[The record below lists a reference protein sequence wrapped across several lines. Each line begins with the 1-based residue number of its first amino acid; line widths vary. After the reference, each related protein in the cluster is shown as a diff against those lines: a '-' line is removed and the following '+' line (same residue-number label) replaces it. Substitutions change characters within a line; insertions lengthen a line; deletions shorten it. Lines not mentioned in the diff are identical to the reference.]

1 MLDTLRAST
10 YVNITWFNELKGW
23 KDKKNVRGTPFKDKT
38 IYLENGAS
46 VYMSYY
52 PISRCLT
59 IQFSASRVQHGS
71 NAISYD
77 YSKSYL
83 VEESIANILAD
94 ELHIGYTTADFQLSR
109 LDLNKDFIYEDDETA
124 EIVYEFASKIL
135 PARCEKRNDYKTGY
149 TSQSKKGK
157 GLRVY
162 RKDKDDN
169 LTEEEKAELPPTVRF
184 EFQINKSKLKKI
196 FKCKLNLHQI
206 LTIPYLAVFAW
217 NRMLS
222 EYALDKMIL
231 NQHKLY
237 KEASKYLT
245 KSDFEVLKQM
255 NEEPS
260 FNDKDLRKKQF
271 AVVRKLKKVG
281 ICPYSCEVSIRFTIS
296 IRHLI
301 KTLHR
306 KKNELCRQQKRH
318 RQRRNYAV
326 IDTNKTVKRW
336 YLDSS

>member
-1 MLDTLRAST
+1 MLDTIHAST
-10 YVNITWFNELKGW
+10 YVNITWFDKLHGW
-23 KDKKNVRGTPFKDKT
+23 NDRKNRRGTPCKEKN

-52 PISRCLT
+52 LISRCLS
-59 IQFSASRVQHGS
+59 IQFSASKVQHGS
-71 NAISYD
+71 NAIAYD
-77 YSKSYL
+77 YSKSDV
-83 VEESIANILAD
+83 VEEAIAKVLTD
-94 ELHIGYTTADFQLSR
+94 ELYIEYDTTDFQLSR
-109 LDLNKDFIYEDDETA
+109 LDLNKDFIFHDDKTA
-124 EIVYEFASKIL
+124 ELVEDFANKIL
-135 PARCEKRNDYKTGY
+135 PSRCETRKDYETGY

-184 EFQINKSKLKKI
+184 EFQLNKSKLKRI

-245 KSDFEVLKQM
+245 KSDFVVLKQM
-255 NEEPS
+255 NEDPS
-260 FNDKDLRKKQF
+260 FNDKDLRKNQL
-271 AVVRKLKKVG
+271 AVIRKLKKVG
-281 ICPYSCEVSIRFTIS
+281 ICPYSCEVPIQFTIS

-306 KKNELCRQQKRH
+306 KKNELCIHKKRD
-318 RQRRNYAV
+318 RERRNYAL

>member
-1 MLDTLRAST
+1 MLDTIHAST
-10 YVNITWFNELKGW
+10 NVNITWFSKLKGW
-23 KDKKNVRGTPFKDKT
+23 NDRINRRGTPYKEKN
-38 IYLENGAS
+38 IYLKNSAS

-52 PISRCLT
+52 PISRCLS
-59 IQFSASRVQHGS
+59 IQFSASKVQHSS
-71 NAISYD
+71 NAIAYD
-77 YSKSYL
+77 YSKSDV
-83 VEESIANILAD
+83 VEEAIAKVLTD
-94 ELHIGYTTADFQLSR
+94 ELYIGYDTTDFYIYR
-109 LDLNKDFIYEDDETA
+109 LDLNKDFVFHDDKTA
-124 EIVYEFASKIL
+124 ELVEDFARKIL
-135 PARCEKRNDYKTGY
+135 PARCEKRKDYDTGY
-149 TSQSKKGK
+149 TSQSKRGK

-169 LTEEEKAELPPTVRF
+169 LAKKQRDELPPTIRF
-184 EFQINKSKLKKI
+184 EFEINKSKLKRV
-196 FKCKLNLHQI
+196 FRCKLNLHQI
-206 LTIPYLAVFAW
+206 LTVPYFATLAW
-217 NRMLS
+217 NCMLS

-255 NEEPS
+255 NEDPS
-260 FNDKDLRKKQF
+260 FNDKKQRTKQL
-271 AVVRKLKKVG
+271 AVIRKLKKAG
-281 ICPYSCEVSIRFTIS
+281 ICPYSCEVPIQFTIS

-318 RQRRNYAV
+318 RQRRNYPL
-326 IDTNKTVKRW
+326 IDTNETVKRW

>member
-1 MLDTLRAST
+1 MLDTTRAST
-10 YVNITWFNELKGW
+10 YVDITWFDEPKDWNDKSNE
-23 KDKKNVRGTPFKDKT
+23 RGIPFKDKT

-59 IQFSASRVQHGS
+59 IQFSASKVQHSS
-71 NAISYD
+71 NVFAYD
-77 YSKSYL
+77 YSKSDV
-83 VEESIANILAD
+83 VEESIAKVLTD
-94 ELHIGYTTADFQLSR
+94 ELYIGYDTTDFQLSR
-109 LDLNKDFIYEDDETA
+109 LDLNKDFVFHDDKVAKLVED
-124 EIVYEFASKIL
+124 FANKIL
-135 PARCEKRNDYKTGY
+135 PSRCETRRDYETGY

-162 RKDKDDN
+162 RKDKDYN

-184 EFQINKSKLKKI
+184 EFQINKSKLKRI

-206 LTIPYLAVFAW
+206 LTIPYLAAFAW
-217 NRMLS
+217 NRILS

-245 KSDFEVLKQM
+245 KSDFEILKQM
-255 NEEPS
+255 NEDPS
-260 FNDKDLRKKQF
+260 FNDKDLRKKQL
-271 AVVRKLKKVG
+271 AVIRKLKKAG
-281 ICPYSCEVSIRFTIS
+281 ICPYSCELPLHFTKSIC
-296 IRHLI
+296 HLI
-301 KTLHR
+301 KTIHR
-306 KKNELCRQQKRH
+306 KKNELCNRLH
-318 RQRRNYAV
+318 RQIRTYTL
-326 IDTNKTVKRW
+326 IDTNETVKRW

>member
-52 PISRCLT
+52 PIFRCLS
-59 IQFSASRVQHGS
+59 IQFSASKVQHGS
-71 NAISYD
+71 NAIAYD
-77 YSKSYL
+77 YSKSDV
-83 VEESIANILAD
+83 VEEAIAKVLTD
-94 ELHIGYTTADFQLSR
+94 ELYIEYDTTDFQLSR
-109 LDLNKDFIYEDDETA
+109 LDLNKDFIFHDDKTA
-124 EIVYEFASKIL
+124 ELVEDFANKIL
-135 PARCEKRNDYKTGY
+135 PSRCETRRDYETGY

-184 EFQINKSKLKKI
+184 EFQINKSKLKRI
-196 FKCKLNLHQI
+196 FKYKLNLHQI

-245 KSDFEVLKQM
+245 KSDSVVLKQM
-255 NEEPS
+255 NEDPS
-260 FNDKDLRKKQF
+260 FNDKKQRIKQL
-271 AVVRKLKKVG
+271 AVIRKLKKVG
-281 ICPYSCEVSIRFTIS
+281 ICPYSCEVPIQFTIS

-306 KKNELCRQQKRH
+306 KKNELCRHKKRD
-318 RQRRNYAV
+318 RERRNYAL
-326 IDTNKTVKRW
+326 IDTNETVKRW